1 MLSVCLLFSIK
12 ILYKIDFLY
21 KIDKIDQNLAEFNE
35 NTDLHEALGVLNSK
49 CINHKI
55 KLRKKKNLGRSQ
67 TEKSQKSFV
76 MPLKGSQLSLQT
88 DVFR

>member
-21 KIDKIDQNLAEFNE
+21 KIDQNLAEFNE

-49 CINHKI
+49 WY
-55 KLRKKKNLGRSQ
+55 
-67 TEKSQKSFV
+67 KS
-76 MPLKGSQLSLQT
+76 
-88 DVFR
+88 

>member
-35 NTDLHEALGVLNSK
+35 NTDLHEALGVLNS
-49 CINHKI
+49 
-55 KLRKKKNLGRSQ
+55 
-67 TEKSQKSFV
+67 EWYKS
-76 MPLKGSQLSLQT
+76 
-88 DVFR
+88 